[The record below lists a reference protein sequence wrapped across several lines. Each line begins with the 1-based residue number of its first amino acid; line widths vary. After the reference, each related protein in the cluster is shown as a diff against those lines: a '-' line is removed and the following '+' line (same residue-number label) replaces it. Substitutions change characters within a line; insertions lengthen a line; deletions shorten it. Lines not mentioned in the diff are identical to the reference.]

1 MYRHY
6 IILKLCHITT
16 YTNIKKKVKLTFL
29 CCTLARRELKWGF
42 YFIPYILKAESLSYL
57 FWLVVVLLFCC
68 FFYCKFRVKPEFN
81 NSVSFFFYTRPF
93 HFLSSLHFVV
103 QCLYRVHNFPFH
115 GVNCKQN
122 MFTSAYLNNSEVSRS
137 KFHLFDREGNYYHLT
152 ETLAY
157 RKTWRLC
164 LQKCPSSS
172 F

>member
-1 MYRHY
+1 M
-6 IILKLCHITT
+6 
-16 YTNIKKKVKLTFL
+16 TFL

-42 YFIPYILKAESLSYL
+42 YFIPYILSIESLSYL

-81 NSVSFFFYTRPF
+81 HSVSSSSFFFYTRPF

>member
-1 MYRHY
+1 MG
-6 IILKLCHITT
+6 
-16 YTNIKKKVKLTFL
+16 FL
-29 CCTLARRELKWGF
+29 FHSLYFVNWISFLFVLACCCF
-42 YFIPYILKAESLSYL
+42 
-57 FWLVVVLLFCC
+57 VV

-81 NSVSFFFYTRPF
+81 NSVSFFSFFYTRPF

-137 KFHLFDREGNYYHLT
+137 KFHLFDREGNYHHLT

>member
-1 MYRHY
+1 MR
-6 IILKLCHITT
+6 
-16 YTNIKKKVKLTFL
+16 FL
-29 CCTLARRELKWGF
+29 FYSLYFESWISFLFVLACCCF
-42 YFIPYILKAESLSYL
+42 
-57 FWLVVVLLFCC
+57 VVLL
-68 FFYCKFRVKPEFN
+68 FFYCKFRVKPELN
-81 NSVSFFFYTRPF
+81 HSVSFFFYTRPF

-103 QCLYRVHNFPFH
+103 QCLYRVHYFPFH